1 MDRRR
6 LEKQLVQRQGEQGHC
21 LVLGPIMAD
30 RGHFLLAYTLGLW
43 QKRPLR
49 LVYIPKADKGKM
61 TDLDE
66 TLTAELAALERD
78 ARRRTLKTSARHGT
92 SVTRAG
98 EVHVSFSCN
107 DYLGLSQH
115 PKVIAAAKAALDTF
129 GTGAGAS
136 RLVTGDHPLYTPL
149 EAKIAKMKGMEAAL
163 VFGSGYLTN
172 LGTIPAL
179 VGKDDIIFADKLV
192 HACLID
198 GAQLSG
204 AMLKRFKHNDVAHLK
219 SLIDEHRGSYQRA
232 MILIDHVYSMD
243 GDLAPMLELR
253 KIADEHDLILMA
265 DDAHGFGIVKAAAQ
279 PDIWMGTLSK
289 AVGGYGG
296 YVAASQ
302 VVVDYLIT
310 AARSFVFSTGLPP
323 ATCAAA
329 LEALTIIE
337 QEPERAKRALGQANR
352 VCLALGL
359 PLAKSTIVPIIL
371 GEEVKALAA
380 AETLK
385 KRGIMA
391 VAIRPP
397 TVPPGTARVRL
408 TFSAEHTDEQI
419 DQLIDALCSEGIHG

>member
-1 MDRRR
+1 
-6 LEKQLVQRQGEQGHC
+6 
-21 LVLGPIMAD
+21 
-30 RGHFLLAYTLGLW
+30 
-43 QKRPLR
+43 
-49 LVYIPKADKGKM
+49 M
-61 TDLDE
+61 TVLDE

-78 ARRRTLKTSARHGT
+78 ARRRTLKPSARRGT
-92 SVTRAG
+92 TVTREG
-98 EVHVSFSCN
+98 QPGISFSCN

-115 PKVIAAAKAALDTF
+115 PKVIAAASAALQSY
-129 GTGAGAS
+129 GAGAGAS
-136 RLVTGDHPLYTPL
+136 RLVTGDHPLYAPL
-149 EAKIAKMKGMEAAL
+149 EAKIAKLKGMEAAL
-163 VFGSGYLTN
+163 IFGSGYLTN

-179 VGKDDIIFADKLV
+179 MGKEDIIFADKWV

-204 AMLKRFKHNDVAHLK
+204 AMLKRFRHNDLTHLK
-219 SLIDEHRGSYQRA
+219 SLIADHRGQYQRA
-232 MILIDHVYSMD
+232 MILVDHVYSMD
-243 GDLAPMLELR
+243 GDLAPLVELR
-253 KIADEHDLILMA
+253 QLADAHDIILLA

-296 YVAASQ
+296 YVAASRT
-302 VVVDYLIT
+302 VVDYLIT

-329 LEALTIIE
+329 LEAITIME
-337 QEPERAKRALGQANR
+337 HEPERAKRALGQANR

-359 PLAKSTIVPIIL
+359 PLTKSTIVPIIL

-380 AETLK
+380 AEALR
-385 KRGIMA
+385 KRGILA

-397 TVPPGTARVRL
+397 TVPPGTARLRL

-419 DQLIDALCSEGIHG
+419 DALIDALKAEGIHG